1 MRLPQST
8 LALSVGNPARIPQSG
23 LPRRRVGPDR
33 LKPISFKLQGFHAQL
48 FRRGARDETILL
60 RKKPFS
66 AFGADLP
73 KRSLTINLSNETPQ
87 SGDQWE
93 PVMQNVIAINAAAR
107 QGIIAAQTTSD
118 EMLLEGIAKG
128 GRNAMHILYCR
139 HNIRVYRFVLR
150 IVRDTTTAE
159 DLVSQVFLDVWRTA
173 SQFEGRSQV
182 STWLLSIA
190 RFKALT
196 ALRQRRHE
204 DIEQEDVLEIA
215 DEADTPEASLDRN
228 KTSAILR
235 ACVAKL
241 SPAHRE
247 IINLVYYH
255 EKSVE
260 EAGEIIGIPQ
270 STVKTRMF
278 YARKQLADL
287 LKMAGLDSLA
297 A

>member
-1 MRLPQST
+1 
-8 LALSVGNPARIPQSG
+8 
-23 LPRRRVGPDR
+23 
-33 LKPISFKLQGFHAQL
+33 
-48 FRRGARDETILL
+48 
-60 RKKPFS
+60 
-66 AFGADLP
+66 
-73 KRSLTINLSNETPQ
+73 
-87 SGDQWE
+87 
-93 PVMQNVIAINAAAR
+93 MQNVIAINAAAR
-107 QGIIAAQTTSD
+107 QGILAAQATSD
-118 EMLLEGIAKG
+118 EMLLEGITEG
-128 GRNAMHILYCR
+128 DRHAMHVLYSR
-139 HNIRVYRFVLR
+139 HNVRVYRFILR
-150 IVRDTTTAE
+150 MVRDITTAE

-173 SQFEGRSQV
+173 GQFEGRAQV

-204 DIEQEDVLEIA
+204 DIDLDEVLEIA
-215 DEADTPEASLDRN
+215 DEADTPEASLDRRN
-228 KTSAILR
+228 TSAILR

-260 EAGEIIGIPQ
+260 EAGDIIGIPQ

-287 LKMAGLDSLA
+287 LKGAGVENLA

>member
-1 MRLPQST
+1 
-8 LALSVGNPARIPQSG
+8 
-23 LPRRRVGPDR
+23 
-33 LKPISFKLQGFHAQL
+33 
-48 FRRGARDETILL
+48 
-60 RKKPFS
+60 
-66 AFGADLP
+66 
-73 KRSLTINLSNETPQ
+73 
-87 SGDQWE
+87 
-93 PVMQNVIAINAAAR
+93 MQNVIALNAAGQ
-107 QGIIAAQTTSD
+107 QGIITARATSD
-118 EMLLEGIAKG
+118 EMLLENIAG
-128 GRNAMHILYCR
+128 GDRTAMHTLYAR
-139 HNIRVYRFVLR
+139 HNVRVYRFVLR
-150 IVRDTTTAE
+150 MLRDTSAAE

-196 ALRQRRHE
+196 ALRQRKYE
-204 DIEQEDVLEIA
+204 DIDQDDVMEIA
-215 DEADTPEASLDRN
+215 DQADTPEASLDRSR
-228 KTSAILR
+228 TSDILR

-247 IINLVYYH
+247 IVNLVYYH

-260 EAGEIIGIPQ
+260 EVASLIGIPA

-287 LKMAGLDSLA
+287 LKTAGIDSIA

>member
-1 MRLPQST
+1 MAGHRRAEATPSFGRLCPAMTDRAAFSKHPT
-8 LALSVGNPARIPQSG
+8 LRSLKLLGF
-23 LPRRRVGPDR
+23 LPRM
-33 LKPISFKLQGFHAQL
+33 
-48 FRRGARDETILL
+48 FRRGRGDETIL
-60 RKKPFS
+60 RHMKPFS
-66 AFGADLP
+66 SLRADVP
-73 KRSLTINLSNETPQ
+73 KRSLTINLPNDAPP
-87 SGDQWE
+87 SGDYWE
-93 PVMQNVIAINAAAR
+93 PVMQNVVAINSAAR
-107 QGIIAAQTTSD
+107 EGIIAAQATSD
-118 EMLLEGIAKG
+118 EMLLERIAEG
-128 GRNAMHILYCR
+128 GRTAMHTLYSR
-139 HNIRVYRFVLR
+139 HNVRVYRFVLR
-150 IVRDTTTAE
+150 IVRDTTMAE

-196 ALRQRRHE
+196 AMRQRRHE
-204 DIEQEDVLEIA
+204 DIDQEDVLEIA
-215 DEADTPEASLDRN
+215 DQADTPEASLNRSN
-228 KTSAILR
+228 TSEILR

-260 EAGEIIGIPQ
+260 EAGAIIGIPQ

-287 LKMAGLDSLA
+287 LKGAGVEGLA

>member
-1 MRLPQST
+1 ML
-8 LALSVGNPARIPQSG
+8 
-23 LPRRRVGPDR
+23 
-33 LKPISFKLQGFHAQL
+33 
-48 FRRGARDETILL
+48 
-60 RKKPFS
+60 
-66 AFGADLP
+66 
-73 KRSLTINLSNETPQ
+73 
-87 SGDQWE
+87 
-93 PVMQNVIAINAAAR
+93 NVVAINSAAS
-107 QGIIAAQTTSD
+107 QGIIAAQATTD
-118 EMLLEGIAKG
+118 DMLLQSIADG
-128 GRNAMHILYCR
+128 DRTAMHTLYAR
-139 HNIRVYRFVLR
+139 HNVRVYRFILR
-150 IVRDTTTAE
+150 IVRDTTIAE

-173 SQFEGRSQV
+173 KQFEGRSQV

-196 ALRQRRHE
+196 ALRQRRFE
-204 DIEQEDVLEIA
+204 DLDQDEVREIA
-215 DEADTPEASLDRN
+215 DNSDTPETSLERA
-228 KTSAILR
+228 TTCAILR

-260 EAGEIIGIPQ
+260 EVGQIIGIPQ

-287 LKMAGLDSLA
+287 LRGCGVDTIA

>member
-1 MRLPQST
+1 M
-8 LALSVGNPARIPQSG
+8 
-23 LPRRRVGPDR
+23 
-33 LKPISFKLQGFHAQL
+33 H
-48 FRRGARDETILL
+48 
-60 RKKPFS
+60 
-66 AFGADLP
+66 
-73 KRSLTINLSNETPQ
+73 
-87 SGDQWE
+87 
-93 PVMQNVIAINAAAR
+93 NVIAINSAGRQGIAAAR
-107 QGIIAAQTTSD
+107 ATSD
-118 EMLLEGIAKG
+118 EMLLEGIAG
-128 GRNAMHILYCR
+128 GNRTAMHTLYCR
-139 HNIRVYRFVLR
+139 HNVRVYRFIFR
-150 IVRDTTTAE
+150 MVRDSTVAE

-173 SQFEGRSQV
+173 GQFEGRAQV

-204 DIEQEDVLEIA
+204 DVDQDDVLEIA
-215 DEADTPEASLDRN
+215 DDAETPEQALDRRR
-228 KTSAILR
+228 TSDILR
-235 ACVAKL
+235 ACIEKL

-260 EAGEIIGIPQ
+260 EVGAIIGIPQ

-287 LKMAGLDSLA
+287 LRGAGVDSLA

>member
-1 MRLPQST
+1 
-8 LALSVGNPARIPQSG
+8 
-23 LPRRRVGPDR
+23 
-33 LKPISFKLQGFHAQL
+33 
-48 FRRGARDETILL
+48 
-60 RKKPFS
+60 
-66 AFGADLP
+66 
-73 KRSLTINLSNETPQ
+73 
-87 SGDQWE
+87 
-93 PVMQNVIAINAAAR
+93 MQNVIAINAAAH
-107 QGIIAAQTTSD
+107 QGIAAPQATSD
-118 EMLLEGIAKG
+118 EMLLEDIAKS
-128 GRNAMHILYCR
+128 GRTSMHVLYSR
-139 HNIRVYRFVLR
+139 HNVRVYRFVLR
-150 IVRDTTTAE
+150 IVRDTTMAE

-204 DIEQEDVLEIA
+204 DIDQDDVLEIA
-215 DEADTPEASLDRN
+215 DDSDTPEASLDRSN
-228 KTSAILR
+228 TSAILR

-247 IINLVYYH
+247 LINLVYH
-255 EKSVE
+255 HDKSVE
-260 EAGEIIGIPQ
+260 EVGAIIGIPQ

-287 LKMAGLDSLA
+287 IRGAGVDSLA

>member
-1 MRLPQST
+1 M
-8 LALSVGNPARIPQSG
+8 
-23 LPRRRVGPDR
+23 
-33 LKPISFKLQGFHAQL
+33 H
-48 FRRGARDETILL
+48 
-60 RKKPFS
+60 
-66 AFGADLP
+66 
-73 KRSLTINLSNETPQ
+73 
-87 SGDQWE
+87 
-93 PVMQNVIAINAAAR
+93 NVVAINAAAR
-107 QGIIAAQTTSD
+107 QSIIALQATSD
-118 EMLLEGIAKG
+118 EMLLESIADGSKS
-128 GRNAMHILYCR
+128 AMHILYAR
-139 HNIRVYRFVLR
+139 HNVRVYRFILR
-150 IVRDTTTAE
+150 IVRDTMVAE

-173 SQFEGRSQV
+173 KQFEGRSQV

-196 ALRQRRHE
+196 ALRQRRFE
-204 DIEQEDVLEIA
+204 DIDQEEVREIA
-215 DEADTPEASLDRN
+215 DEADTPETSLDRSN
-228 KTSAILR
+228 TSAILR

-260 EAGEIIGIPQ
+260 EVGEIIGIPQ

-287 LKMAGLDSLA
+287 LKGAGLDRFA